1 MKIIY
6 GLFFTFLILCPI
18 LFAATAVE
26 VVDEDEEPILEKDYT
41 AEKLGSRTRDDT
53 VKQEEEQISDTGF
66 SIAEKRLLTE
76 NKFQFQAEINR
87 LMGILINS
95 LYSNRDIFLRE
106 VISNASDALDK
117 IRFLSLTDKGQLG
130 EGDAAKLEI
139 RIKIDKKNRMIHI
152 RDTGIG
158 MTRDDLVNN
167 LGRIAKSGTADFI
180 EKLSQSDT
188 MTSQIGQ
195 FGVGFYSTFLAA
207 NTVTVTTKHNDDK
220 QYIWESSD
228 NDQGSYSIAED
239 PRGNTL
245 GRGTLISLHL
255 KADAEEYLEEAKLK
269 EMIKRYS
276 EFINFPIYLWSPH
289 MRDTFDDLSE
299 DEEAVSEEEL
309 KKASMAE
316 GDIVDEEEAQEMF
329 KKEIWEWELIN
340 QNKPVWTRKPAEITE
355 EEYKKFYQVLV
366 KDESEPLTRIH
377 FTAEGDHSFTGLLY
391 VPGTPPFAMFD
402 QRAALSNLKLY
413 VKRVFITDR
422 FDLLPK
428 YLAFL
433 AGVVDS
439 DDLPLNISRESLQQH
454 RIMDIIRKKLV
465 RKALAMFQELAAD
478 HPEEY
483 AKFYAKYHTNLKL
496 GAIEDFGNRARI
508 TKLLRFTTF
517 NHPGGEKQI
526 SLDEY
531 VAEMKT
537 GQDKI
542 YFLGGETESAIRS
555 SPLLETLTSKG
566 YDVLFLTTPIDEYV
580 VETVGKFESGEH
592 KYKFADVGKEGL
604 KVDADEEKKVKHM
617 RDEFKPLT
625 EFLKKNID
633 GKFYAVKLTNRL
645 RNTPCAL
652 VAAANSYSANMER
665 IIKAQALGGD
675 ERLKHI
681 APVNKVL
688 ELNPHHPVVIE
699 LLRLVN
705 AGEDEKAKEAG
716 QLLFDG
722 AVVSSGFSLEEPLS
736 FSHRL
741 YKALSQNLNVDMTEF
756 DAKTAKPRVYDPNA
770 EPEPEILDDAD
781 ENIKEEL

>member
-1 MKIIY
+1 MAKKTKKV
-6 GLFFTFLILCPI
+6 LFS
-18 LFAATAVE
+18 AVAVE
-26 VVDEDEEPILEKDYT
+26 VVDDDEEPVLGRDFK
-41 AEKLGSRTRDDT
+41 AEKSGSRTRSDT
-53 VKQEEEQISDTGF
+53 VRQEEEQISDTGF
-66 SIAEKRLLTE
+66 SIAEKKLLTE
-76 NKFQFQAEINR
+76 NKFEFQAEINR

-117 IRFLSLTDKGQLG
+117 IRFLSLTDKSVLG
-130 EGDAAKLEI
+130 EGEGSKLEI
-139 RIKIDKKNRMIHI
+139 RIKVDRKNRILHV
-152 RDTGIG
+152 RDTGLG
-158 MTRDDLVNN
+158 MTKQDLVNN

-180 EKLSQSDT
+180 EKLSKSDS

-207 NTVTVTTKHNDDK
+207 NTVTVTTKHNDDV
-220 QYIWESSD
+220 QYVWESSD
-228 NDQGSYSIAED
+228 TDQGSYTIAED

-245 GRGTLISLHL
+245 GRGTLISMHL
-255 KADAEEYLEEAKLK
+255 RADAEEYLDEAKLR
-269 EMIKRYS
+269 EMIRKYS
-276 EFINFPIYLWSPH
+276 EFINFPIYLWAPSEK
-289 MRDTFDDLSE
+289 DTYDDLT
-299 DEEAVSEEEL
+299 EEEEEVTEEEL
-309 KKASMAE
+309 KAASVA
-316 GDIVDEEEAQEMF
+316 GDLVDEEEAQELF
-329 KKEIWEWELIN
+329 KTEVWDWELLN
-340 QNKPVWTRKPAEITE
+340 QNKPIWTRKPSDISD
-355 EEYKKFYQVLV
+355 EEYKKFYQAIV
-366 KDESEPLTRIH
+366 KDESEPIHRIH

-391 VPGTPPFAMFD
+391 IPGTPPFSMFD

-428 YLAFL
+428 FLSFL

-465 RKALAMFQELAAD
+465 RKALAMFQDLAND
-478 HPEEY
+478 LPEAY
-483 AKFYAKYHTNLKL
+483 AKFYAQYHTNLKL
-496 GAIEDFGNRARI
+496 GAIEDFTNRARI
-508 TKLLRFTTF
+508 MKLLRFNTY
-517 NHPGGEKQI
+517 NHPEKQI

-531 VAEMKT
+531 AEQMRP

-542 YFLGGETESAIRS
+542 YFLGGESNEVIRT

-566 YDVLFLTTPIDEYV
+566 YDVIFLTAPIDEYL
-580 VETVGKFESGEH
+580 VEVATKYEH
-592 KYKFADVGKEGL
+592 GSTKLKFADVGKEGL

-617 RDEFKPLT
+617 RETFKPLT
-625 EFLKKNID
+625 EFLKKHLI

-675 ERLKHI
+675 ERMKHV

-688 ELNPHHPVVIE
+688 ELNPHHPIIEE

-705 AGEDEKAKEAG
+705 EGQEDRAKEAG

-722 AVVSSGFSLEEPLS
+722 AVVSSGFALEEPLS

-741 YKALSQNLNVDMTEF
+741 YRALSQNLNIDTSEF
-756 DAKTAKPRVYDPNA
+756 DARTAKPLVFDPSA
-770 EPEPEILDDAD
+770 DPEPEATED
-781 ENIKEEL
+781 EDSDFKDEL

>member
-1 MKIIY
+1 
-6 GLFFTFLILCPI
+6 LFTFFRCPNTST
-18 LFAATAVE
+18 LSSFFFFCCYCF
-26 VVDEDEEPILEKDYT
+26 L
-41 AEKLGSRTRDDT
+41 R
-53 VKQEEEQISDTGF
+53 EEEQISDTGF
-66 SIAEKRLLTE
+66 SIAEKKLLTE

-117 IRFLSLTDKGQLG
+117 IRFLSLTDKGVLG
-130 EGDAAKLEI
+130 EGDASKLEI
-139 RIKIDKKNRMIHI
+139 RIKVDKKNRILHV
-152 RDTGIG
+152 RDTGLG
-158 MTRDDLVNN
+158 MTKDDLVNN

-180 EKLSQSDT
+180 EKLSKSDT

-207 NTVTVTTKHNDDK
+207 STVTVTTKHNDDV
-220 QYIWESSD
+220 QYVWESSD
-228 NDQGSYSIAED
+228 VDQGSYTIAED

-245 GRGTLISLHL
+245 GRGTLISMHL
-255 KADAEEYLEEAKLK
+255 KADAEEYLDEAKLR

-276 EFINFPIYLWSPH
+276 EFINFPIYLYAPH
-289 MRDTFDDLSE
+289 ERDTFDDLTE
-299 DEEAVSEEEL
+299 DEEEVTEDEL
-309 KKASMAE
+309 KRVSMTE
-316 GDIVDEEEAQEMF
+316 GDIVDEEEAQDMF
-329 KKEIWEWELIN
+329 KEQVWDWELLN
-340 QNKPVWTRKPAEITE
+340 QNKPIWTRKSSDITD
-355 EEYKKFYQVLV
+355 EEYKKFYQAIV
-366 KDESEPLTRIH
+366 KDESEPIHRIH

-391 VPGTPPFAMFD
+391 IPGTPPFSMFD
-402 QRAALSNLKLY
+402 QRASLSNLKLY

-422 FDLLPK
+422 FDMLPK
-428 YLAFL
+428 YLSFL

-465 RKALAMFQELAAD
+465 RKALAMFQDLAAD
-478 HPEEY
+478 LPEEY
-483 AKFYAKYHTNLKL
+483 QKFYAKYHTNLKL
-496 GAIEDFGNRARI
+496 GAIEDFTNRPRI
-508 TKLLRFTTF
+508 LKLLRFTSF
-517 NHPGGEKQI
+517 NHPEKQI

-531 VAEMKT
+531 AKEMRP

-542 YFLGGETESAIRS
+542 YFLGGETDSAIRS

-566 YDVLFLTTPIDEYV
+566 YDVLFLTTPIDEYL
-580 VETVGKFESGEH
+580 VEVVGKYEH
-592 KYKFADVGKEGL
+592 DGSKHKFADVGKEGI

-625 EFLKKNID
+625 DFLKKNIQ

-675 ERLKHI
+675 ERMKNV

-688 ELNPHHPVVIE
+688 ELNPHHPIIVE
-699 LLRLVN
+699 LLKLVN
-705 AGEDEKAKEAG
+705 EGQEDRAKDAG

-741 YKALSQNLNVDMTEF
+741 YKALSQNLNIDMSEF
-756 DAKTAKPRVYDPNA
+756 ETATAKPLVFDPNA
-770 EPEPEILDDAD
+770 EPEEISEDHQKD
-781 ENIKEEL
+781 EL